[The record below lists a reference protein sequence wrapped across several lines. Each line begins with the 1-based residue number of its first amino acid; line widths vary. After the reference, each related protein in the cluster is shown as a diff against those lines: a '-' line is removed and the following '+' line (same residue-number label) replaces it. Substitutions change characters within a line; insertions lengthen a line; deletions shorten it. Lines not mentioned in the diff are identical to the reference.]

1 MSTQPLFTSHLVWA
15 GEVGSMLWVSP
26 CCSVG
31 SQHSDCKWFYQNVF
45 LVSTTYFHSLSC
57 SYLKILWIGICNQH
71 FPSTVS
77 IDSVYFGMCLYS
89 PVSAFTPWHTN
100 LIKTK
105 TFQGGRISWINE
117 GQWAIKE
124 GWNKIILKPQRSII
138 LGRADMRVS
147 QLQLGG
153 GRRLVILETADIEH
167 HWDRDVTNTNPA
179 M

>member
-1 MSTQPLFTSHLVWA
+1 MFDVLSCF
-15 GEVGSMLWVSP
+15 EGSVNCNW
-26 CCSVG
+26 
-31 SQHSDCKWFYQNVF
+31 KWFYQK
-45 LVSTTYFHSLSC
+45 Y
-57 SYLKILWIGICNQH
+57 
-71 FPSTVS
+71 FPSRSSVQKIFSLAELFIFRNIMNWNSNKQNSSPHFS

-89 PVSAFTPWHTN
+89 PVPAWALWHTN